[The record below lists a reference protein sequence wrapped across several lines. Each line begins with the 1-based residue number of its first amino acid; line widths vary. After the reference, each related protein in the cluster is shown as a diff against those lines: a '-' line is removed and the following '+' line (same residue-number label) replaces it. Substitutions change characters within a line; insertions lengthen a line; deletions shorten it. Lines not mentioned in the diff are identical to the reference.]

1 MEEAERGAYAV
12 GAFNTP
18 NLESVIAVLQVAES
32 LKVPVVLQHAEVH
45 ETVIPISVIGP
56 IMVDFAKKSSVP
68 VCVQL
73 DHGETGDY
81 IKKALD
87 LGFTGIMYDGSSQPF
102 EENVEQ
108 TKNMWNLP
116 DPSALPWRESWEIWA
131 KRNTVYKNARDNDD
145 LGKVYTD
152 PEEAR
157 VFVEQ
162 TGWRRWRVP
171 SERPMASTCQ
181 NRTSG
186 WKSSPGFMKRQISPL

>member
-1 MEEAERGAYAV
+1 
-12 GAFNTP
+12 
-18 NLESVIAVLQVAES
+18 
-32 LKVPVVLQHAEVH
+32 
-45 ETVIPISVIGP
+45 
-56 IMVDFAKKSSVP
+56 
-68 VCVQL
+68 
-73 DHGETGDY
+73 
-81 IKKALD
+81 
-87 LGFTGIMYDGSSQPF
+87 MYDGSSQPF

-162 TGWRRWRVP
+162 TGVAALACSFGTTHGFYL
-171 SERPMASTCQ
+171 SEPDLRMEII
-181 NRTSG
+181 
-186 WKSSPGFMKRQISPL
+186 SPGS